1 MIART
6 GEPGGL
12 RRRLGVAVLALGLLT
27 AGTGCGSQASDA
39 EIAEALR
46 GPAVATGTG
55 AVASIPGASTTTTTS
70 DAGVAAGA
78 VAPATGQAATG
89 GAVASGSAAQ
99 AGTAG
104 TASAGQGTSGKAA
117 GSGAAAAQAP
127 SVANKTPIKIGT
139 LGPYSGVLGALCAP
153 AAAALRTWVSWKN
166 ANGGVNGHP
175 IELIVGD
182 DNADPTTGMT
192 LARRMV
198 EQDKIIAIVGDVI
211 ILNYDQIQQ
220 YMESKNIPMIG
231 SMGTL
236 QSMFLAPNQ
245 FTVSGYAGDAMDAV
259 MGRWVA
265 EGAKKLGIAYC
276 LEVSIICSALAEDMK
291 KTSIGKNIAGT
302 YQVSLV
308 APSYTSVCL
317 QMKQAGIEGAAM
329 FMDTAGAARL
339 VKDCA
344 TQGFTPKWTIL
355 GLDATP
361 EYPGIPALKDVV
373 IPGATFPPV
382 DLGNA
387 AIKEYLQGMAT
398 YAPGVQYSG
407 MGSYAWS
414 AGQMFAHAGRNFS
427 DNPTTAELFTSL
439 FKVRNETLGGL
450 IGPVSYI
457 KGKGTITK
465 PCAFIWGVA
474 NGKFTAPNG
483 LKQTCSTSSVLPN
496 Q

>member
-1 MIART
+1 MFRTT
-6 GEPGGL
+6 GERGSL
-12 RRRLGVAVLALGLLT
+12 RRRLGVAVLAVGLIG
-27 AGTGCGSQASDA
+27 AGTGCGSRASDEA
-39 EIAEALR
+39 IATALR
-46 GPAVATGTG
+46 GPANAVGTG
-55 AVASIPGASTTTTTS
+55 AVAADPATATAG
-70 DAGVAAGA
+70 AGVGA
-78 VAPATGQAATG
+78 VAPGVDPAAAA
-89 GAVASGSAAQ
+89 AVAPGTAAQ
-99 AGTAG
+99 AGTAATTTSTGKDTAAKAAAG
-104 TASAGQGTSGKAA
+104 TAQT
-117 GSGAAAAQAP
+117 AAQAP
-127 SVANKTPIKIGT
+127 SAATKSPIKIGT

-153 AAAALRTWVSWKN
+153 AAAALRTWVQWKN
-166 ANGGVNGHP
+166 AHGGVNGHP

-220 YMESKNIPMIG
+220 YMESKGIPMIG

-245 FTVSGYAGDAMDAV
+245 FTVSSYAGDAINAV
-259 MGRWVA
+259 MSGWVG
-265 EGAKKLGIAYC
+265 EGVKKLGIAYC

-291 KTSIGKNIAGT
+291 KTSVGPNIAGT

-317 QMKQAGIEGAAM
+317 QMKQAGIEGAVM
-329 FMDTAGAARL
+329 FMDTAGASRL

-344 TQGFTPKWTIL
+344 TQGFKPRWTIL

-361 EYPGIPALKDVV
+361 DYPGIPALSNVV

-382 DLGNA
+382 DLGVP

-398 YAPGVQYSG
+398 YSPGVGYSG

-414 AGQMFAHAGRNFS
+414 AGQMFALAGKNFS
-427 DNPTTAELFTSL
+427 DNPTSAELFTSL
-439 FKVRNETLGGL
+439 FKVKNETLGGL
-450 IGPVSYI
+450 IGAVSYV

-474 NGKFTAPNG
+474 NGKFSAPNG
-483 LKQTCSTSSVLPN
+483 TKLTCAADSILPN

>member
-1 MIART
+1 VAPGTTAQT
-6 GEPGGL
+6 GAASKSSTGQATTSGK
-12 RRRLGVAVLALGLLT
+12 T
-27 AGTGCGSQASDA
+27 AGTG
-39 EIAEALR
+39 
-46 GPAVATGTG
+46 
-55 AVASIPGASTTTTTS
+55 
-70 DAGVAAGA
+70 
-78 VAPATGQAATG
+78 
-89 GAVASGSAAQ
+89 AAQ
-99 AGTAG
+99 
-104 TASAGQGTSGKAA
+104 
-117 GSGAAAAQAP
+117 AAAQAP
-127 SVANKTPIKIGT
+127 SVATKSPIKIGT

-166 ANGGVNGHP
+166 AHGGVNGHP

-192 LARRMV
+192 LAKRMV

-220 YMESKNIPMIG
+220 YMESKGIPMIG

-245 FTVSGYAGDAMDAV
+245 FTVSAYAGDAIDAV
-259 MGRWVA
+259 MSKWVA
-265 EGAKKLGIAYC
+265 AGASKLAVAYC

-291 KTSIGKNIAGT
+291 KTSIGPNIAGT

-308 APSYTSVCL
+308 APSYTSQCL
-317 QMKQAGIEGAAM
+317 QMKQAGIEGAVM

-344 TQGFTPKWTIL
+344 TQGFKPKWTIL

-361 EYPGIPALKDVV
+361 EYPGIPMLKDVE

-382 DLGNA
+382 DVGVP

-414 AGQMFAHAGRNFS
+414 AGQMFAFAGRNFS
-427 DNPTTAELFTSL
+427 DNPTPAELFTAL
-439 FKVRNETLGGL
+439 FKVKNETLGGL
-450 IGPVSYI
+450 IGAVSYV

-465 PCAFIWGVA
+465 PCAFIWGVE

-483 LKQTCSTSSVLPN
+483 TKLTCSSSSVLPN

>member
-1 MIART
+1 MR
-6 GEPGGL
+6 G
-12 RRRLGVAVLALGLLT
+12 RLGVAALVLGVFA
-27 AGTGCGSQASDA
+27 AGSGCGSQASDA

-46 GPAVATGTG
+46 GPALAAGTG
-55 AVASIPGASTTTTTS
+55 AVAAAPGTTTTTTTGTE
-70 DAGVAAGA
+70 AGAAGA
-78 VAPATGQAATG
+78 ASLPGQAPADGAGPSAAVPGQ
-89 GAVASGSAAQ
+89 SGSASTASAGSGGPGKAA

-104 TASAGQGTSGKAA
+104 AA
-117 GSGAAAAQAP
+117 GAKAP
-127 SVANKTPIKIGT
+127 GVANKSPIKIGT

-192 LARRMV
+192 LAKRMV
-198 EQDKIIAIVGDVI
+198 EQDKILAIVGDVI
-211 ILNYDQIQQ
+211 ILNYDQIQE

-236 QSMFLAPNQ
+236 QSMFTAPNQ
-245 FTVSGYAGDAMDAV
+245 FTVSSYAGDAMDAV
-259 MGRWVA
+259 MSRWVK
-265 EGAKKLGIAYC
+265 EGADKLGIAYC
-276 LEVSIICSALAEDMK
+276 LEVSIICSALSEDMK
-291 KTSIGKNIAGT
+291 KTSIGKNIVGT

-317 QMKQAGIEGAAM
+317 QMKQAGVQGAAM

-382 DLGNA
+382 DLGKP
-387 AIKEYLQGMAT
+387 AIKEYLQGMAA
-398 YAPGVQYSG
+398 YAPGVGYSG

-414 AGQMFAHAGRNFS
+414 AGQMFAHAGRSFS
-427 DNPTTAELFTSL
+427 DNPTSQELFESL
-439 FKVRNETLGGL
+439 WKVRNEDLGGL
-450 IGPVSYI
+450 IGPVSYV

-465 PCAFIWGVA
+465 PCTFIWGVD

-483 LKQTCSTSSVLPN
+483 LKQTCSSSSVLPN

>member
-1 MIART
+1 M
-6 GEPGGL
+6 G
-12 RRRLGVAVLALGLLT
+12 VLA
-27 AGTGCGSQASDA
+27 AGTGCGSRASDA
-39 EIAEALR
+39 EIATALR
-46 GPAVATGTG
+46 GPAVETGTG
-55 AVASIPGASTTTTTS
+55 VVAADPGTTTTA
-70 DAGVAAGA
+70 AGAGVGAVAPEPGQAVAAGA
-78 VAPATGQAATG
+78 VAP
-89 GAVASGSAAQ
+89 
-99 AGTAG
+99 GTAG
-104 TASAGQGTSGKAA
+104 QGGVAGTTSAGQASSGKAA
-117 GSGAAAAQAP
+117 GAAAAVGAAQPGASAP
-127 SVANKTPIKIGT
+127 TVANKSPIKIGT

-166 ANGGVNGHP
+166 AHGGVNGHP
-175 IELIVGD
+175 LQLIVGD

-198 EQDKIIAIVGDVI
+198 EQDKIIALVGDVL

-220 YMESKNIPMIG
+220 YMESKGIPMIG

-236 QSMFLAPNQ
+236 ESMFKAPNQ
-245 FTVSGYAGDAMDAV
+245 FTVASYAVDGVDAV
-259 MGRWVA
+259 MSRWVT
-265 EGAKKLGIAYC
+265 EGVDKLGVAYC
-276 LEVSIICSALAEDMK
+276 LEVSIICSSLAEGMK
-291 KTSIGKNIAGT
+291 KSSVGKNIVGS

-317 QMKQAGIEGAAM
+317 QMKQAGITGVYMA
-329 FMDTAGAARL
+329 MDTAGAARL

-344 TQGFTPKWTIL
+344 TQGFNPRWTIL

-382 DLGNA
+382 DLGPP

-398 YAPGVQYSG
+398 YAPGVGYSG
-407 MGSYAWS
+407 MGTYAWA
-414 AGQMFAHAGRNFS
+414 AGQMFATAGKNFS
-427 DNPTTAELFTSL
+427 DNPTSAELFTAL
-439 FKVRNETLGGL
+439 WTVRNETLGGL
-450 IGPVSYI
+450 IGPVSYV

-465 PCAFIWGVA
+465 PCTFIWGVS

-483 LKQTCSTSSVLPN
+483 LKQTCSSSSVLPN